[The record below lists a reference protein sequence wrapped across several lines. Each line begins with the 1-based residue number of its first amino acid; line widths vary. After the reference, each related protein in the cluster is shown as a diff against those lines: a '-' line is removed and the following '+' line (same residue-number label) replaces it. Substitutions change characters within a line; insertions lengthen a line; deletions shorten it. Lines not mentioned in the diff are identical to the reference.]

1 MKIRV
6 TTLLLSIIAI
16 AFLVLPTFVMAA
28 DSNPNSGKGPLGP
41 GGGGSSIVGSIEKP
55 PGIAIWGDLTS
66 GGLVNFL
73 NAIFRLMIIIGGAWT
88 LLNIIIAGYQFL
100 SSGGKPESIQ
110 AAWAKIWQSLIGLLF
125 VAGAFV
131 LAAIFSQIIF
141 GDARAIIDPKIIGP
155 R

>member
-1 MKIRV
+1 MPGPV
-6 TTLLLSIIAI
+6 PPGQTNCTGNNQC
-16 AFLVLPTFVMAA
+16 AA
-28 DSNPNSGKGPLGP
+28 SGVIGNVGAPPGVDKWGPL
-41 GGGGSSIVGSIEKP
+41 
-55 PGIAIWGDLTS
+55 TT
-66 GGLVNFL
+66 GGLVGFL

-141 GDARAIIDPKIIGP
+141 GDSRAIIDPKIIGP
-155 R
+155 K